1 MPRAISKTAM
11 LALVKDL
18 RAADVRAALA
28 SSPTLLDVRDGRG
41 RNWLHLAC
49 GVNVAKRKL
58 SPRDSVRTA
67 DALLDAGLALE
78 SVAFR
83 EDDGFEATPLWYSVA
98 WGRNLALAKHLI
110 ALGASPRHCLFAA
123 AYNDDPAMVRLLVR
137 HGAPIDG
144 TAENATPLLFAIQWS
159 RFASAAELLKLGA
172 NPDYRDPKGV
182 TALHCLLKK
191 GADPK
196 HVRMLIEHGASVD
209 ARNAA
214 GKTAAEI
221 IARKRDPAY
230 RRLAA
235 QLAAGA

>member
-1 MPRAISKTAM
+1 MARAISKAAM
-11 LALVKDL
+11 LALVKGL
-18 RAADVRAALA
+18 RAAEVRAAVA
-28 SSPTLLDVRDGRG
+28 AKSTLLAARDKRG

-49 GVNVAKRKL
+49 GVNVAQRKL
-58 SPRDSVRTA
+58 AQRDSVRTA
-67 DALLDAGLALE
+67 DALLAAGLELE

-83 EDDGFEATPLWYSVA
+83 EADGFEATPLWYSVA
-98 WGRNLALAKHLI
+98 WGRNLTLAKHLI
-110 ALGASPRHCLFAA
+110 ALGANPRHCLWAA
-123 AYNDDPAMVRLLVR
+123 AFNDDPEMVRLLVR
-137 HGAPIDG
+137 SGAPIDG
-144 TAENATPLLFAIQWS
+144 TAENATPLLFAVQWS
-159 RFASAAELLKLGA
+159 RFKSAAELLELGA
-172 NPDYRDPKGV
+172 NANYRDPKGV

-214 GKTAAEI
+214 GKSAAEI

-235 QLAAGA
+235 RFAPHA